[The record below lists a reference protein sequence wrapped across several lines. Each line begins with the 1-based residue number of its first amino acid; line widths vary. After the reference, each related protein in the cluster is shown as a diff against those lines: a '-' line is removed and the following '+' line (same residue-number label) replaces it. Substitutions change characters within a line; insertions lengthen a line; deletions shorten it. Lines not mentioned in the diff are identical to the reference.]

1 MCANFSFKQEDELQS
16 LGSFMSILNDS
27 KMGVFSIFCMSG
39 SPCEGGAMFLMKYC
53 FFLVD
58 CHQIKDVFSLCLMVR
73 HVLFSLL
80 YNHW

>member
-53 FFLVD
+53 FFGRLSSNQRCIFIVSD
-58 CHQIKDVFSLCLMVR
+58 GKTRSIFTPV
-73 HVLFSLL
+73 
-80 YNHW
+80 